1 MSNRALESALN
12 SFVIRPAWIWDLGA
26 LYFLEHLCFGKDAW
40 SLYDLVAVL
49 TFPGVV
55 RLKAVQGHRMVGFIA
70 GDPHPAQQFAWIATL
85 GVHPAYRRQGIGR
98 ALLRACEAQLRVP
111 RLRLTVRQSNQIAI
125 RLYEQEGYRIVDSIP
140 AYYRDGETAWLME
153 KEI

>member
-1 MSNRALESALN
+1 MNNDARQSALN

-26 LYFLEHLCFGKDAW
+26 LYFLEHLCFGEDAW
-40 SLYDLVAVL
+40 SIYDLVAVL
-49 TFPGVV
+49 TLPGVV
-55 RLKAVQGHRMVGFIA
+55 RLKAVRRYRMIGFIA
-70 GDPHPAQQFAWIATL
+70 GDPHPAEGFAWIATI
-85 GVHPAYRRQGIGR
+85 GVHPAYRRQGVGR
-98 ALLRACEAQLRVP
+98 ALLRSCEARLQVP
-111 RLRLTVRQSNQIAI
+111 RVRLTVRRSNQAAI